1 MSDLNPYKNLNSFKR
16 IIKATDNSL
25 NGLKHVWNEAA
36 FRLELL
42 LVFILTP
49 CAVLI
54 AVDWVEFVLLVFP
67 LFLILIVE
75 TMNTAIE
82 ATINR
87 VGFEYHE
94 LSKVAKDLGSAAV
107 FLSLLFGILVWGIRF
122 SYPF

>member
-1 MSDLNPYKNLNSFKR
+1 MSDPSPYKNLSGFKR

-25 NGLKHVWNEAA
+25 NGLKQVWNEVA

-42 LVFILTP
+42 VVVILIP
-49 CAVLI
+49 CAVMI

-75 TMNTAIE
+75 IMNTAIE

-87 VGFEYHE
+87 IGFEYHE

-107 FLSLLFGILVWGIRF
+107 FMSLLFGITLWIMKLIEF
-122 SYPF
+122 

>member
-1 MSDLNPYKNLNSFKR
+1 MSDPNPYKNLSSFKR

-42 LVFILTP
+42 VVVVLTP
-49 CAVLI
+49 CAVMI

-75 TMNTAIE
+75 IMNTAIE

-87 VGFEYHE
+87 IGFEYHE

-107 FLSLLFGILVWGIRF
+107 FMSLLFGITLWIMKLIEF
-122 SYPF
+122 

>member
-1 MSDLNPYKNLNSFKR
+1 MSDPNPYKNLSGFKR

-25 NGLKHVWNEAA
+25 NGLKQVWNEVA

-42 LVFILTP
+42 VVVILIP
-49 CAVLI
+49 CAVMI

-75 TMNTAIE
+75 IMNTAIE

-87 VGFEYHE
+87 IGFEYHE

-107 FLSLLFGILVWGIRF
+107 FMSLLFGITLWIMKLIEF
-122 SYPF
+122 